1 MAKMLGCS
9 KDHAKELDLY
19 NKCYDDKIDRVKS
32 QMKQARQAMEA
43 ADEVQELG
51 EEGYEEERRD

>member
-19 NKCYDDKIDRVKS
+19 NKSYEDKIDRVKS

-51 EEGYEEERRD
+51 EEG